1 MQSELENAT
10 EKLSNMLESEDV
22 ILNPEPPTLDPNP

>member
-1 MQSELENAT
+1 MQSELEIAT

-22 ILNPEPPTLDPNP
+22 IRFALERVLY